1 MVTIDHMHTEPPA
14 LSRPRPVPF
23 RTGYTLALPRAARPD
38 LDLELE
44 PTGQGRA
51 ASKGTKLAGLVD
63 SRFSAKGY

>member
-1 MVTIDHMHTEPPA
+1 M
-14 LSRPRPVPF
+14 PF

-51 ASKGTKLAGLVD
+51 ASKGTKLLAWLIRD
-63 SRFSAKGY
+63 SRRKDIDALQYKECTRL